1 MTVFAVTDNNK
12 TTWYSDTWQ

>member
-1 MTVFAVTDNNK
+1 MTVFAVTDNNR